1 MDAVQEQ
8 RGILEEQNRRIV
20 DSMRREMQ
28 QEKSRGLALQDNVL
42 ELKTV
47 R

>member
-8 RGILEEQNRRIV
+8 CGILEERNRRIV

-28 QEKSRGLALQDNVL
+28 QGKSRALALQDNVL

>member
-1 MDAVQEQ
+1 MDAMREQ

-20 DSMRREMQ
+20 DGMRRETQ
-28 QEKSRGLALQDNVL
+28 QERSRGLALQDNVL